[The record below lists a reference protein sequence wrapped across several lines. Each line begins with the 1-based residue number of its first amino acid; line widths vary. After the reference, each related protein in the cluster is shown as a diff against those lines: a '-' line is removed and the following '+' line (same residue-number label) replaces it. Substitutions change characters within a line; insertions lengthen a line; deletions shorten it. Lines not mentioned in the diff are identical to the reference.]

1 MYASFIGAQNI
12 SNITNKFGEGFK
24 LVLMK
29 SAALIGILEL
39 HKSSLVDCFYGVL
52 SDLFV
57 ELGIDEGLV

>member
-29 SAALIGILEL
+29 SAALIVILEL
-39 HKSSLVDCFYGVL
+39 HKFALVDCCFGIL
-52 SDLFV
+52 SNLFV